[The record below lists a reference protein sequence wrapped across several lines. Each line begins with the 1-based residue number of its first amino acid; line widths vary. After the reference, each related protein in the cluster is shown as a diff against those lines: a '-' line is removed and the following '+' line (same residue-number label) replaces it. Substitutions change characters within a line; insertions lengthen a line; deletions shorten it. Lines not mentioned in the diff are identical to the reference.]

1 MTSSLLPFRGRRL
14 ISPVLFVFLLL
25 GHACDVPGYVDLVIH
40 ADAAEDS
47 HHSMD
52 QRGDEHAVRCD
63 AAGVMPSPTYS
74 RVDLGLD
81 LVTPVPVD
89 GPTLFRSATR
99 SVERLAELPSRPPL
113 FLLYASLLI

>member
-1 MTSSLLPFRGRRL
+1 MTSSLPPFRGRRL

-25 GHACDVPGYVDLVIH
+25 GHSCDLPGSVDVVVH

-52 QRGDEHAVRCD
+52 QGGDEHAIRCD
-63 AAGVMPSPTYS
+63 AAGVVPSPTYS
-74 RVDLGLD
+74 RVELGLD

-89 GPTLFRSATR
+89 GPVLLRSATR
-99 SVERLAELPSRPPL
+99 SVERLAELRSRPPL